1 MDGNEQDL
9 EVGRQAGS
17 WVRLLVSCL
26 SVQDPGKEARER
38 CSVDS
43 MTIIGFDCSIPGNFP
58 IWACYGSKE
67 SLGYTFHVI
76 RRLSI
81 FRGSLSCLRNGDIG
95 DGGSW
100 REPRSTP
107 RRPRLFFFFFLPTV
121 PGRDLCL
128 HNSQGWSGPV
138 LRCGPAKEPIE
149 EHGEEGDNQDGTRT
163 IHTYL
168 LGPGLSVNDLYPCR
182 DGPGYRPDDPPIRHL
197 CRCPGLCSRENVKQ
211 TNHAGTR

>member
-1 MDGNEQDL
+1 M
-9 EVGRQAGS
+9 
-17 WVRLLVSCL
+17 RLLVSCL

-43 MTIIGFDCSIPGNFP
+43 MTIIGFDCSKPGNFP

-107 RRPRLFFFFFLPTV
+107 RRPRLFFFFFY
-121 PGRDLCL
+121 
-128 HNSQGWSGPV
+128 Q
-138 LRCGPAKEPIE
+138 RCSA
-149 EHGEEGDNQDGTRT
+149 GTCVST
-163 IHTYL
+163 IHRAGRVQSSDAAPQRNRL
-168 LGPGLSVNDLYPCR
+168 RNMGKREIIKMEPGPYTPTS
-182 DGPGYRPDDPPIRHL
+182 
-197 CRCPGLCSRENVKQ
+197 
-211 TNHAGTR
+211 